1 MSVKSFPL
9 HGGAGIHKTQ
19 QMLQIGKTKMAQL
32 KSSHFM
38 VLIEKLN
45 HLNNGVNNNNSTIQL
60 PAEVS
65 PEKIVELQNDLNQRR
80 LDYIA
85 LRAET
90 KIKYQDYE
98 QFYKEANDR
107 INQMVSAVKGKLGLK
122 NRKLEEFGIRP
133 QFMRRRRKKNNTQ
146 TTPSNFPA

>member
-1 MSVKSFPL
+1 
-9 HGGAGIHKTQ
+9 
-19 QMLQIGKTKMAQL
+19 MATL

-90 KIKYQDYE
+90 KVKYQDYDE
-98 QFYKEANDR
+98 FYKEANDR
-107 INQMVSAVKGKLGLK
+107 INQMISAVKGKLGLK

-133 QFMRRRRKKNNTQ
+133 QITRRKRKNNNPEA
-146 TTPSNFPA
+146 TPSNFPA

>member
-1 MSVKSFPL
+1 
-9 HGGAGIHKTQ
+9 
-19 QMLQIGKTKMAQL
+19 
-32 KSSHFM
+32 M

-45 HLNNGVNNNNSTIQL
+45 HLNNGVNKNNSTIEL

-90 KIKYQDYE
+90 KIKYQDYD
-98 QFYKEANDR
+98 QFYKEANDL
-107 INQMVSAVKGKLGLK
+107 INQMISAVKGKLGLK

-133 QFMRRRRKKNNTQ
+133 QFMRRRRKKNSDL
-146 TTPSNFPA
+146 TPSNSPE

>member
-1 MSVKSFPL
+1 M
-9 HGGAGIHKTQ
+9 GT
-19 QMLQIGKTKMAQL
+19 L
-32 KSSHFM
+32 KSTHFM

-45 HLNNGVNNNNSTIQL
+45 HLNNGVNKNNSTIEL

-90 KIKYQDYE
+90 KIKYQDYD
-98 QFYKEANDR
+98 QFYKEANDL
-107 INQMVSAVKGKLGLK
+107 INQMISAVKGKLGLK

-133 QFMRRRRKKNNTQ
+133 QFMRRRRKKNSDL
-146 TTPSNFPA
+146 TPSNSPE